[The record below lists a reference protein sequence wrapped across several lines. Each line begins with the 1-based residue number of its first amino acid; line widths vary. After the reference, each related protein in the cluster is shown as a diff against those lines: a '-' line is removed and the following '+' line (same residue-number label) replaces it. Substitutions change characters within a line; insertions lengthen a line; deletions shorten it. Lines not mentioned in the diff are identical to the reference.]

1 MPNRFS
7 EGWLEATDRLSEFI
21 GSFTGDRCG
30 TISRSI
36 QVLQDDINQF
46 EGFKTGN
53 GQLSGNVAEFWH
65 ADTHNINAVLKGS
78 DFRAIVLESHDLA
91 SADLSSNWGEKF
103 GLKYL
108 KDAQSSSKAQ
118 AISYFQRFKE
128 FQYASGQPDLTFQ
141 DYLSLKGIP
150 EDTVMSDPIYSGQ
163 IRVIPAD
170 QYDEAVSY
178 LKWQI
183 AKESV
188 TRPDQVSRYKDTLDN
203 LQKVVKDPNGIT
215 SAELS
220 KDDAIAYAQ
229 SGKDGEFEAYETE
242 FVQEDLI
249 KLNDIVGQS
258 LKAGASAFIITFT
271 MKMAPTIIGAIKDIV
286 NSGDVDSKHLKKVGL
301 SSLPASAE
309 SYLRGFV
316 ASSFTLA
323 YESGKLGNILHGVN
337 PEAVPGVIGAL
348 TVIAISTIKD
358 SVSLVL
364 GKMAQ
369 QEFIFNLNKNV
380 FVTGCAVGFGI
391 ALQSLIPALP
401 FAYFIGNAVGT
412 LVGSFAFNGID
423 NLFISLCI
431 RKGYT
436 FWGIVKQDY
445 SLPDEVITE
454 LGIDWTKVDELYS
467 DEVSVD
473 ETAIEA
479 VDLDETE
486 LDYIHML
493 RRGVYK
499 VHCIG
504 FSYI

>member
-1 MPNRFS
+1 M
-7 EGWLEATDRLSEFI
+7 
-21 GSFTGDRCG
+21 
-30 TISRSI
+30 
-36 QVLQDDINQF
+36 
-46 EGFKTGN
+46 
-53 GQLSGNVAEFWH
+53 
-65 ADTHNINAVLKGS
+65 
-78 DFRAIVLESHDLA
+78 
-91 SADLSSNWGEKF
+91 
-103 GLKYL
+103 
-108 KDAQSSSKAQ
+108 
-118 AISYFQRFKE
+118 
-128 FQYASGQPDLTFQ
+128 
-141 DYLSLKGIP
+141 
-150 EDTVMSDPIYSGQ
+150 
-163 IRVIPAD
+163 
-170 QYDEAVSY
+170 
-178 LKWQI
+178 
-183 AKESV
+183 
-188 TRPDQVSRYKDTLDN
+188 
-203 LQKVVKDPNGIT
+203 
-215 SAELS
+215 
-220 KDDAIAYAQ
+220 
-229 SGKDGEFEAYETE
+229 
-242 FVQEDLI
+242 
-249 KLNDIVGQS
+249 
-258 LKAGASAFIITFT
+258 
-271 MKMAPTIIGAIKDIV
+271 
-286 NSGDVDSKHLKKVGL
+286 
-301 SSLPASAE
+301 
-309 SYLRGFV
+309 
-316 ASSFTLA
+316 
-323 YESGKLGNILHGVN
+323 N